1 MRTHN
6 DAETLSADSATPTPY
21 FSVTFLPSAR
31 AVSFVAL
38 YYCLGGFVESGGDRA
53 IGICVFGWGIALALE
68 EVAAVGAGDVVA
80 SAHCGDG
87 LRGREVR

>member
-6 DAETLSADSATPTPY
+6 DAETLSADSATSTPY
-21 FSVTFLPSAR
+21 FSVAFLPGAR
-31 AVSFVAL
+31 AVGFVAV
-38 YYCLGGFVESGGDRA
+38 YYCLGGFVRSSGDRA

-80 SAHCGDG
+80 SAYCGDG